1 MHKGKLILSS
11 VLAVVALSAVVATS
25 ASAFSWWVGP
35 TSKSSEELP
44 EGSKL
49 VFNAA
54 STVTSPFT
62 LKWFK
67 AYEVRCAAATFNE
80 LFILGRVGL
89 GAEGI
94 DFESC
99 TVAKPA
105 GYKVI
110 GGQITTS
117 QLTGEIKPVGSKV
130 EFSLKP
136 TLPDFAVFELEGELG
151 CLYQVSVLGTATG
164 DLSAPSKLAKQKTL
178 QFKSKG
184 LSVLQI
190 KNCGVGAAPAKEKRK
205 KHPKEEGEGSVEG
218 NKGNLEYSSEPS
230 FWSAH

>member
-67 AYEVRCAAATFNE
+67 AYEVRCAAAKFNE

-94 DFESC
+94 DFEAC
-99 TVAKPA
+99 TVARPA
-105 GYKVI
+105 GYKVV
-110 GGQITTS
+110 GGQIITS
-117 QLTGEIKPVGSKV
+117 QLSGEIKPVGSKV

-136 TLPDFAVFELEGELG
+136 TPPAFAVFELEGEPG
-151 CLYQVSVLGTATG
+151 CLYQVSVLGTAGG
-164 DLSAPSKLAKQKTL
+164 DLRAPSKLAKQKTL
-178 QFKSKG
+178 QFKSKS
-184 LSVLQI
+184 LSVLQT
-190 KNCGVGAAPAKEKRK
+190 KKCGAAAATTKK